1 MRSVWL
7 AASLLLVPSV
17 AAADENDYLQLG
29 GFFGPRIFSSASLLG
44 YNYEQPAH
52 PDLVNSVGLG
62 FRIGKPFFVEWF
74 VPEAELIVVPT
85 KTTTVMDV
93 DTNVV
98 WLEPRVH
105 ARIDLMPR
113 RRANPFILVGGGTPI
128 SLSSARKTF
137 NSGIVGEGYV
147 GAGLRFDT
155 NKGFVMRIDARLS
168 ALPSA
173 EDEGLI
179 GGRVNLEGDINVGIE
194 LSPGKPRRK
203 EPTEV
208 RVVEN
213 GPPAD
218 KDEDGIPDASDKCPD
233 RAEDTDNFD
242 DADGCPDI
250 DNDNDHVLDIA
261 DKCEGQLETLN
272 GYADDDGCPDSVPD
286 DVASLKGSIEGL
298 LYAEG
303 ETAVRESAQKYLQR
317 IAKVM
322 IANPSI
328 RVVLVGHT
336 DDREAKAF
344 ATPREGQPP
353 PDVAAI
359 ATDLSRARAEAV
371 RQAMVAVGIPAGR
384 IVVDGVG
391 AEAPVADNSNAKG
404 RLANRRVEIKLFVPR

>member
-7 AASLLLVPSV
+7 AASLLLVPVV
-17 AAADENDYLQLG
+17 AAAEENDHIQIG

-62 FRIGKPFFVEWF
+62 FRIGKPFSLEWF

-85 KTTTVMDV
+85 KTETVMNV
-93 DTNVV
+93 NTSVV
-98 WLEPRVH
+98 WIEPRVH
-105 ARIDLMPR
+105 VRFDLLPR
-113 RRANPFILVGGGTPI
+113 RRVNPFVLVGGGAPI

-147 GAGLRFDT
+147 GTGLRFDT
-155 NKGFVMRIDARLS
+155 NKGFVLRIDARLS

-173 EDEGLI
+173 EDEGLL

-194 LSPGKPRRK
+194 FSPGKPRRR
-203 EPTEV
+203 EPVEV
-208 RVVEN
+208 KVVQN
-213 GPPAD
+213 APPAD
-218 KDEDGIPDASDKCPD
+218 KDEDGIPDASDQCAD
-233 RAEDTDNFD
+233 RPEDSDNFE

-250 DNDNDHVLDIA
+250 DTDADRVLDIA

-286 DVASLKGSIEGL
+286 DVAALKGSIEGL

-303 ETAVRESAQKYLQR
+303 ETAVRESAQKYLQK

-322 IANPSI
+322 MANPSI

-344 ATPREGQPP
+344 ATPVEGQPP
-353 PDVAAI
+353 PDVTAI
-359 ATDLSRARAEAV
+359 ATDLARARAEAV

-384 IVVDGVG
+384 IVIDGVG
-391 AEAPVADNSNAKG
+391 AEDPVADNDSAKG
-404 RLANRRVEIKLFVPR
+404 RLANRRVEIKLYVPR